1 MLELNFLEKII
12 FIGCV
17 QFFLYFLIQKLN
29 LKKYF
34 SQYQGIQKIHDG
46 DILRIGSLF
55 LFLPFIVIYLIII
68 EFKSGSFFLIIIFS
82 SIVIFST
89 ILEDIKH
96 FLSAKLRLII
106 LFIISFF
113 YVLLAELPIIK
124 IASIIIDYQNNIF
137 FYFLYILSLMMI
149 MNGFNFIDGLNGLS
163 SFNFITIFI
172 SIFFLANLYQDEE
185 IKNWSIFLILLSL
198 FFLVLN
204 FPFGKFFLG
213 DSGSYLYA
221 FLSGSTVIMLF
232 ERNSKLP
239 TLLAL
244 LILAYPI
251 TEIVFSIAR
260 KSLQKLSPMKPD
272 NLHIH
277 QLIYNKLNGDKKF
290 RNNLASLLMAFFW
303 LTPIFLVIL
312 YTQTNLNIIQ
322 LYLIY
327 FCLYTISYYR
337 LSKKQFY

>member
-1 MLELNFLEKII
+1 MLELNLFEKII
-12 FIGCV
+12 IIGCI
-17 QFFLYFLIQKLN
+17 QLFLYFLIQKLN

-55 LFLPFIVIYLIII
+55 LFLPLIVFYLIIN
-68 EFKSGSFFLIIIFS
+68 EFKSVPFFLIIIFS
-82 SIVIFST
+82 SIIIFFT

-96 FLSAKLRLII
+96 FLSAKLRLVI
-106 LFIISFF
+106 LFIISFL
-113 YVLLAELPIIK
+113 YVLLAELPTIK
-124 IASIIIDYQNNIF
+124 ISSIVLEDQNNIF
-137 FYFLYILSLMMI
+137 FYILYILSFMMV

-172 SIFFLANLYQDEE
+172 SIFFLANIYQDEE

-213 DSGSYLYA
+213 DSGCYLYA
-221 FLSGSTVIMLF
+221 FLSGSTIIILF
-232 ERNSKLP
+232 ERNSEIP
-239 TLLAL
+239 SLLAL
-244 LILAYPI
+244 IILAYPI
-251 TEIVFSIAR
+251 TEIIFSITR
-260 KSLQKLSPMKPD
+260 KSLKKLSPIEPD

-277 QLIYNKLNGDKKF
+277 HLIYIKLNGDKKF
-290 RNNLASLLMAFFW
+290 RNNLAALLMSFFW
-303 LTPIFLVIL
+303 LTPMFLVIL
-312 YTQTNLNIIQ
+312 NIQTNLNSIQ

-327 FCLYTISYYR
+327 FCFYTFSYYG
-337 LSKKQFY
+337 LNKK